1 MHNTKVSELMT
12 QSPVLIGLSDTLVEA
27 AQMMKETECCSLPVG
42 AMDNLRGIITDR
54 DIILRAIAEGKNPA
68 QEKVQDY
75 MTNEVFACNEDDLLE
90 DAAQKM
96 REHKVGRLVV
106 RDHQGRV
113 TGILSFGGIL
123 RKDAN
128 AEEVSNIVQHAT
140 QRVVA

>member
-12 QSPVLIGLSDTLVEA
+12 QSPVLIGLSDTLEDA
-27 AQMMKETECCSLPVG
+27 ARTMKEIDCGSLPVG

-54 DIILRAIAEGKNPA
+54 DIISRAIAEGKNPA

-75 MTNEVFACNEDDLLE
+75 MTNEVYACNEDDFLE

-96 REHKVGRLVV
+96 RENKVGRLVV
-106 RDHQGRV
+106 RNHQGRV

-123 RKDAN
+123 RNNAD
-128 AEEVSNIVQHAT
+128 AEEVSNIVKHAT
-140 QRVVA
+140 QRVVG

>member
-27 AQMMKETECCSLPVG
+27 AQMMKETECGSLPVG